1 VNSVSISPTFPHL
14 LSHFDDPGALGANA
28 HLMHVADRPNRV
40 MVRGAGSYL
49 WDHTGARYLDFVQGW
64 AVNALGHAAPE
75 IAAALHEQAQ
85 TLISASPAFHN
96 APQLELARELTAR
109 AGMATVHFANSGA
122 EANEAALKLARKWGK
137 LARGGAHEVITT
149 ENSFH
154 GRTLAMM
161 AASGKP
167 GWDALFPPKMP
178 GFVKVPFG
186 DAEAVRAQIHARTVA
201 IMVEPIQ
208 GEAGVV
214 VPPSGYLAALRA
226 LCDEHGLL
234 LICDEVQTGMGRTGS
249 LFAFEQA
256 GVKPDILTL
265 GKGLGG
271 GVPISAVL
279 ANERASC
286 FVPGDQGGTYNGN
299 PLMTAVARRV
309 LSIVGS
315 ESFLEQVRRSGRYL
329 EQRLASLCAR
339 RGLGL
344 RGRGLL
350 WALVLPEARAEQVVR
365 ACFAR
370 GLLINA
376 PRPQLLRLMPS
387 LRVAPAEIDEMAE
400 LLEQALSA

>member
-1 VNSVSISPTFPHL
+1 
-14 LSHFDDPGALGANA
+14 
-28 HLMHVADRPNRV
+28 MHVADRPNRV

-75 IAAALHEQAQ
+75 IAAALSEQAQ
-85 TLISASPAFHN
+85 TLITASPAFHN
-96 APQLELARELTAR
+96 APQLELARELVTR
-109 AGMATVHFANSGA
+109 AGLATVHFANSGA

-137 LARGGAHEVITT
+137 LRRAGAHEVITT

-186 DAEAVRAQIHARTVA
+186 DTRAARAQIHDGTVA

-214 VPPSGYLAALRA
+214 VPPPAYLAELRA
-226 LCDEHGLL
+226 LCDEHQLL
-234 LICDEVQTGMGRTGS
+234 LICDEVQTGMGRTGT

-271 GVPISAVL
+271 GVPISALL

-315 ESFLEQVRRSGRYL
+315 EPFLEQVRRSGRYL
-329 EQRLASLCAR
+329 EQRLASVCAR
-339 RGLGL
+339 HGLGL

-370 GLLINA
+370 GLLVNA

-387 LRVAPAEIDEMAE
+387 LRVSAAEIDEMAE